1 MKASRPAALWR
12 AAAPVAA
19 AALVALLPV
28 PAGLAPHAWRYFAVF
43 VGVILGLILE
53 PLAGAAVGWIGV
65 AVAAVLAPAVL
76 FSPEQL
82 AQPGFRPPVA
92 AVGWALSG
100 FSDPTVWLIFGA
112 YMFALGYEKTGLG
125 RRIALALVARMGRR
139 TLTLGYAIALADLLL
154 APFTPSNTARSGGTI
169 YPVIRNLPR
178 LYGSLPNDPSRR
190 RIGSY
195 LMWVAVASVTV
206 TSSMFSTALA
216 PNLLAVE
223 LAARTAGVQL
233 SWTGWFLAFAPVGV
247 LLLAAAPL
255 AAYWVYPPGIKSGTE
270 VPDWAAGELR
280 AMGRVTRKEITLA
293 AVVSLALA
301 AWVFGGSLVN
311 ATTVALAAIALM
323 LAAGVVAWSDV
334 AGNAPAWTTLA
345 WFATLVAM
353 ADGLNRVGF
362 VKWFAAGVAGRLA
375 GVPPAAA
382 MTALLAVFFFAHYLF
397 ASVTAHATAL
407 MPVMLAAGAAIPGIP
422 MAQFAML
429 LALELGIMGILTPY
443 ATGPSPIYQSSG
455 YLPPADYWRL
465 GLLFGCLYFAAL
477 LAIGVPWTGWL
488 AAR

>member
-1 MKASRPAALWR
+1 MKTERGARLWR
-12 AAAPVAA
+12 AAAPVAV
-19 AALVALLPV
+19 ALAVALLPA
-28 PAGLAPHAWRYFAVF
+28 PTGLAPHAWRYFAIF
-43 VGVILGLILE
+43 LGVLLGLVLE
-53 PLAGAAVGWIGV
+53 PLAGAAVGLIGV
-65 AVAAVLAPAVL
+65 AVAGVLAPLAL

-82 AQPGFRPPVA
+82 AQPGFRPAPA

-100 FSDPTVWLIFGA
+100 FADSTVWLIFGA

-125 RRIALALVARMGRR
+125 RRIALGLVARMGRR

-195 LMWVAVASVTV
+195 LMWVAIASVTV

-223 LAARTAGVQL
+223 LAARTAQVQL
-233 SWTGWFLAFAPVGV
+233 SWAGWFLAFAPVG
-247 LLLAAAPL
+247 LLLLGSVPL
-255 AAYWVYPPGIKSGTE
+255 VAYWVYPPAVKSGSE

-280 AMGRVTRKEITLA
+280 AMGRLTRKEIALA
-293 AVVSLALA
+293 VVVSLALA

-323 LAAGVVAWSDV
+323 LVSGVVAWSDV
-334 AGNAPAWTTLA
+334 AGNAPAWSTLV

-362 VKWFAAGVAGRLA
+362 VKWFAAGVAGRLEGA
-375 GVPPAAA
+375 PPAAA
-382 MTALLAVFFFAHYLF
+382 MIALLAVFFFAHYLF

-443 ATGPSPIYQSSG
+443 ATGPSPIYSSSG
-455 YLPPADYWRL
+455 YLPPADYWRM

-488 AAR
+488 ASR